1 MPFRI
6 RASFRNSSS
15 IGGCRKDAGG
25 QALKYSAF
33 ISYNHRDKREAI
45 RLHRALERYVV
56 PKRLRGRD
64 SPLGLLQ
71 KRLPP
76 FFRDRDELA
85 SSSDLAAA
93 VREGLEQSA
102 FLIVICSPNSA
113 ASRWVNEEIRTF
125 VAMGRR
131 DRIRL
136 IVVDGEPLSPDPARN
151 CIPPAIL
158 EGAEGEP
165 LAADARPGQD
175 GREGARLKVLAALL
189 GVPYDELRQREAQRR
204 HRRLAIVAAAST
216 LGFAVTTGLAIAA
229 VIARQQAEEARR
241 IAEARTMTAE
251 RTLGFVK
258 GMFRVSDPSV
268 AQGEGDKI
276 TAREVVDRGARMM
289 ETGLDKEPAAKA
301 DLGVTLAE
309 VYNALGLYD
318 RGYAIV
324 AGTLKLPHGQPD
336 VHVRQ
341 WTTLA
346 ETQAQLGQTALAI
359 ENFRRASTLLN
370 HPGVTPSMRSHVLFS
385 LGQALSGDGEEA
397 RGDDLMREALAI
409 DRALKEEG
417 RADAARDLEGLG
429 YNAFYAGRHA
439 EARRLV
445 TEALAIRTEVEG
457 PNSPSVTDNRNMLAN
472 VAYAEGD
479 LKGAEALYRGNLARD
494 ERVLGPMHP
503 DLGITLNNLARMLID
518 QRRFDEAAPLL
529 ERAIILVERQRG
541 KEADDLVYFTS
552 NLALV
557 RAAQGRMAEADAL
570 FGRAAGIAR
579 KVDHPML
586 GPVLT
591 DRAALWCRMG
601 HTAEGLALTSEAAKA
616 VARDH
621 ADTAWRV
628 AWVENVRGGCLIAGG
643 RRPEGMALVRKSLPS
658 LEKRWAAN
666 TMIGA
671 AARSRLTGAA
681 R

>member
-1 MPFRI
+1 MNFAFLHRNAI
-6 RASFRNSSS
+6 AEQVSRAEGR
-15 IGGCRKDAGG
+15 GGA
-25 QALKYSAF
+25 ALKYSAF

-45 RLHRALERYVV
+45 CLHRSLERYVV

-64 SPLGLLQ
+64 SPLGPLA

-85 SSSDLAAA
+85 SSSNLAAA

-102 FLIVICSPNSA
+102 FLIVICSPHSA

-175 GREGARLKVLAALL
+175 GRDGAQLKVLAALL

-204 HRRLAIVAAAST
+204 HRRLAIVATAST
-216 LGFAVTTGLAIAA
+216 AGFALTTGLAIAA

-241 IAEARTMTAE
+241 IAEARTITAE
-251 RTLGFVK
+251 RTLSFVK

-268 AQGEGDKI
+268 AQGEGEKI
-276 TAREVVDRGARMM
+276 TAREVVDRGARML
-289 ETGLDKEPAAKA
+289 ESGLDKEPAAKA
-301 DLGVTLAE
+301 DLGATLAE
-309 VYNALGLYD
+309 VYSALGLYQ

-324 AGTLKLPHGQPD
+324 AGTLHLPHGQPD

-346 ETQAQLGQTALAI
+346 ETQVHLGETAPAI
-359 ENFRRASTLLN
+359 ENLRRASALL
-370 HPGVTPSMRSHVLFS
+370 HKPGVTPAMRSRVLFN
-385 LGQALSGDGEEA
+385 LGQTLIGKGETAKGEDMILQALN
-397 RGDDLMREALAI
+397 I
-409 DRALKEEG
+409 DRGQKEEG
-417 RADAARDLEGLG
+417 RADVARDLEGLG
-429 YNAFYAGRHA
+429 ASAFHARRYA
-439 EARRLV
+439 EARKLV
-445 TEALAIRTEVEG
+445 SEALAIRSEVEG
-457 PNSPSVTDNRNMLAN
+457 PASPSVTDNRNMLAN
-472 VAYAEGD
+472 IAYAEGD
-479 LKGAEALYRGNLARD
+479 LKGAEAIYRGNLERD
-494 ERVLGPMHP
+494 ERVLGPVHP
-503 DLGITLNNLARMLID
+503 DLGITLNNLARALID

-529 ERAIILVERQRG
+529 ERAIALVERQRG
-541 KEADDLVYFTS
+541 KDADDLVYMTS

-557 RAAQGRMAEADAL
+557 RAAQGRTAEADAL
-570 FGRAAGIAR
+570 FGRSTTIAR
-579 KVDHPML
+579 KVNHPML

-591 DRAALWCRMG
+591 DRADLVCRIG
-601 HTAEGLALTSEAAKA
+601 RVADGLTLTKEAAEA
-616 VARDH
+616 IERDH
-621 ADTAWRV
+621 ADNPWRS
-628 AWVENVRGGCLIAGG
+628 AWVQNVHGSCLIAAG
-643 RRPEGMALVRKSLPS
+643 RRQEGMALVRQSLPV
-658 LEKRWAAN
+658 LEQRWAAR

-671 AARSRLTGAA
+671 AARSRFAGNAP
-681 R
+681 